1 LAIVTLVWYGKNGQ
15 NIFAFTKLASSG
27 EASLLYG
34 EKASF
39 GVKILY
45 WLTSFQKSFF
55 SYSLTLILFVS
66 LLYVAIRALLKF
78 MAQVDRKKIILNHF
92 DICTIASAFQ
102 IVLVLSVLS
111 LNINQENRYLLP
123 LMPHLVII
131 LAWILEKINNRVIL
145 AVISCLLVF
154 QLIAVNAQAT
164 GLIPPNL
171 EFSYWLHPFNQD
183 HTHKDILE
191 KVVDS
196 TCDINDRGKYNIIG
210 LELPWFNAN
219 SASFFTAQQL
229 LKKGFR
235 CYYTSLGYAENN
247 QEKAWQRM
255 IDLNVNYFV
264 TLSPS
269 MDIKIDAFNKVSLPI
284 LERIK
289 NSPMFKSI
297 PSIDS
302 YPVLLYK
309 RSQNKIN

>member
-1 LAIVTLVWYGKNGQ
+1 
-15 NIFAFTKLASSG
+15 
-27 EASLLYG
+27 
-34 EKASF
+34 
-39 GVKILY
+39 
-45 WLTSFQKSFF
+45 
-55 SYSLTLILFVS
+55 
-66 LLYVAIRALLKF
+66 
-78 MAQVDRKKIILNHF
+78 
-92 DICTIASAFQ
+92 
-102 IVLVLSVLS
+102 
-111 LNINQENRYLLP
+111 
-123 LMPHLVII
+123 MPYLVII
-131 LAWILEKINNRVIL
+131 LAWILEKINNRVIF

-183 HTHKDILE
+183 RTHKDILE

-235 CYYTSLGYAENN
+235 CYYTSLGYAEND

-309 RSQNKIN
+309 QSQTKIN